1 MKNEDF
7 NLNWMDQCTGLL
19 FCHIV
24 ESESKVNLT
33 INRLVAL
40 CPTSS
45 TVAVASLVV
54 VETANIFEHVLCDLI
69 GYFIVMSVPGCICN
83 VVR

>member
-1 MKNEDF
+1 MKKEDL
-7 NLNWMDQCTGLL
+7 NINWMDQCTGLL

-54 VETANIFEHVLCDLI
+54 VETATDEASDAPENETASADVTEEQE
-69 GYFIVMSVPGCICN
+69 
-83 VVR
+83 